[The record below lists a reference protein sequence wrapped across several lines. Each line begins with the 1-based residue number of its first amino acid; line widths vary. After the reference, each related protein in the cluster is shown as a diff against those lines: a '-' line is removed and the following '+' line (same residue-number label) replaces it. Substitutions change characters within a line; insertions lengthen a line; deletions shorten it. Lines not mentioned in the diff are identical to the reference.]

1 MPVSLLQ
8 LESVSKSYGERQVL
22 DRVSLRLA
30 PGETIALLGSS
41 GSGKST
47 LLRLING
54 LIQPDEGRVVFQ
66 GWDLEGDDSFS
77 YRKDMGYVLQE
88 GGLFP
93 HLTVE
98 ENLVLLARDQGWNP
112 GGILERVMD
121 LVRLLRLP
129 NDCLRRYPSQLS
141 GGQRQRASIARALF
155 LSPPLLLL
163 DEPLGALD
171 PPVRRELQDELKE
184 LFMQLRCGVVLVTHD
199 LAEAAHFAHRICL
212 LEGGRVVD
220 QGSFA
225 DLVTRSSHSFQT
237 MLQSHRA
244 LPC

>member
-1 MPVSLLQ
+1 MSMTLLQ
-8 LESVSKSYGERQVL
+8 LEAVSKSYGERLIL
-22 DRVSLRLA
+22 DRISLKLA
-30 PGETIALLGSS
+30 PGQTIALIGSS

-54 LIQPDEGRVVFQ
+54 LIPPDSGRVIFQ
-66 GWDLEGDDSFS
+66 GRALEGDQNYD
-77 YRKDMGYVLQE
+77 YRRQMGYVLQE

-93 HLTVE
+93 HLTIE
-98 ENLVLLARDQGWNP
+98 ENLGLLARDQGWNSRA
-112 GGILERVMD
+112 ILERVMD
-121 LVRLLRLP
+121 LIGLLRLP
-129 NDCLRRYPSQLS
+129 NDCLSRYPGQLS

-171 PPVRRELQDELKE
+171 PPVRRQLQDELKE
-184 LFMQLRCGVVLVTHD
+184 LFRQLQCGVVLVTHD
-199 LAEAAHFAHRICL
+199 LAEAAHFAHSICL
-212 LEGGRVVD
+212 LEAGRLVD

-225 DLVTRSSHSFQT
+225 DLVERSSCSFQA
-237 MLQSHRA
+237 MLHSHRA